1 MTPSRERATT
11 GKARGVST
19 NLSRPLAA
27 ITVTLSVAL
36 ALCLVEIG
44 LRLSGAAA
52 VYQMGDFEIE
62 LNRDVL
68 FRIRPHCIPDVNAL
82 GYRDH
87 EFEKEKHGRRRILFF
102 GDSFVLGA
110 GVPPGQSLPKMLERG
125 LGPAAE
131 VLNLGVYGY
140 GPDQEL
146 VAFLRDGVPLHP
158 DLVLLGL
165 FPGNDFEDLVKNELW
180 VLDASGH
187 VVRNQTNP
195 VAAVLPRSA
204 LLLKARVALTGHF
217 LEPDVERNL
226 VKRLVV
232 DPYTRLAAPSD
243 EGSRR
248 RLSLMEAVLETW
260 KAETAHRGI
269 PLGVVMIPAYEGMHG
284 ASLRENDGVPQE
296 RIFANEDA
304 AWMLLRKVGLAA
316 VDLRGPFI
324 ATPGLPLYNER
335 DRHLSAAG
343 NALAAA
349 VVTEFIRP
357 LR

>member
-1 MTPSRERATT
+1 
-11 GKARGVST
+11 
-19 NLSRPLAA
+19 
-27 ITVTLSVAL
+27 
-36 ALCLVEIG
+36 
-44 LRLSGAAA
+44 
-52 VYQMGDFEIE
+52 MGDFEIE
-62 LNRDVL
+62 LDRELL

-125 LGPAAE
+125 LGGAAE

-146 VAFLRDGVPLHP
+146 AAFLRDGVPMHP
-158 DLVLLGL
+158 DLVLVGL
-165 FPGNDFEDLVKNELW
+165 YPGNDFEDLVKDELW

-217 LEPDVERNL
+217 LDPNVEKDL
-226 VKRLVV
+226 IKRLVV
-232 DPYTRLAAPSD
+232 DPFTRLGSPNE
-243 EGSRR
+243 EGTRR
-248 RLSLMEAVLETW
+248 RLSLMEAMLEMW
-260 KAETAHRGI
+260 KAETARRKI
-269 PLGVVMIPAYEGMHG
+269 PLGVVMIPAYEGMQG
-284 ASLRENDGVPQE
+284 ASLPENNGVPQE
-296 RIFANEDA
+296 RFFVNEDA
-304 AWMLLRKVGLAA
+304 AWMLLQEVGLRA
-316 VDLRGPFI
+316 VDLRGPFLG
-324 ATPGLPLYNER
+324 APGLTLYNER
-335 DRHLSAAG
+335 DRHLSPAG

-357 LR
+357 LW